1 MTARRPGS
9 RSVDRNR
16 TAGSARAA
24 PDRTAVTRLLAAL
37 VHRGMLAPD
46 DARAALAA
54 ADPGAHLV
62 ATGRVDAA
70 TWSEWVR
77 TEAGTRPTLSRY
89 ELGDVL
95 GEGGQARVFRAIDR
109 TDGSRVALKVLRP
122 EIAKDPKAVQRFVAE
137 SRLLIDLDH
146 PHIVHGQRVAREG
159 ATVFCAMEVVE
170 GECLQQV
177 IEREGSLAEA
187 DALRVVR
194 DVAAALSHLHGRG
207 LVHRDVKP
215 GNVMRAADGRSV
227 LIDLGFAVGGGE
239 EGGETTAGTV
249 HYIAPEQA
257 RGHAGLDVRADIY
270 ALGATL
276 YHLVTGSLPFAGR
289 TSEEVLAKQVLES
302 LSGERIRALEI
313 SPQVHYLIEKMMA
326 KEKEIRF
333 QDPAQLAR
341 EVDAVLTQR
350 RHEEAAGAEEDST
363 ARRMLRRRRR

>member
-1 MTARRPGS
+1 
-9 RSVDRNR
+9 VDRNR
-16 TAGSARAA
+16 TPGPRGSGPDRAA
-24 PDRTAVTRLLAAL
+24 VTKLLAAL
-37 VHRGMLAPD
+37 VHRGMLAPE
-46 DARAALAA
+46 DAREALAA

-62 ATGRVDAA
+62 ARGRVDTA
-70 TWSEWVR
+70 TWDEWVR
-77 TEAGTRPTLSRY
+77 TEAGTRPQLSRY
-89 ELGDVL
+89 ELGPVL
-95 GEGGQARVFRAIDR
+95 GEGGQARVFRAVDR
-109 TDGSRVALKVLRP
+109 TDGNAVALKVLRP
-122 EIAKDPKAVQRFVAE
+122 EIAKDQKAVQRFVAE
-137 SRLLIDLDH
+137 SRLLIDLAH
-146 PHIVHGQRVAREG
+146 PHIVRGQRVAREG

-177 IEREGSLAEA
+177 LEREGALGEE

-215 GNVMRAADGRSV
+215 GNVMRAADGRAV
-227 LIDLGFAVGGGE
+227 LIDLGFAVGGAD

-276 YHLVTGSLPFAGR
+276 YHLVTGSLPFAGK

-302 LSGERIRALEI
+302 LSGARIRALEI

-333 QDPAQLAR
+333 QDPHQLAR

-350 RHEEAAGAEEDST
+350 RHEEAGHDTDSP

>member
-1 MTARRPGS
+1 MTSRRPGS
-9 RSVDRNR
+9 GSVDRNR
-16 TAGSARAA
+16 GQGSAGGG
-24 PDRTAVTRLLAAL
+24 PDRAAVTRLLAAL

-46 DARAALAA
+46 DARQALAA
-54 ADPGAHLV
+54 GDPGAHLV
-62 ATGRVDAA
+62 ASGRVDAA
-70 TWSEWVR
+70 TWDEWVQ
-77 TEAGTRPTLSRY
+77 TEAGTRPVLSRY
-89 ELGDVL
+89 ELREVL
-95 GEGGQARVFRAIDR
+95 GEGGQARVFRAVDR
-109 TDGSRVALKVLRP
+109 TDGSAVALKVLRP
-122 EIAKDPKAVQRFVAE
+122 EIAADQKAVQRFVAE

-146 PHIVHGQRVAREG
+146 PHIVHGRRVAREG
-159 ATVFCAMEVVE
+159 AVVFCAMEIVE
-170 GECLQQV
+170 GECLQLV
-177 IEREGSLAEA
+177 LERDGALSED

-227 LIDLGFAVGGGE
+227 LIDLGFAVGGAE
-239 EGGETTAGTV
+239 EGGDTTAGTV

-257 RGHAGLDVRADIY
+257 RGHSGLDVRADIY

-276 YHLVTGSLPFAGR
+276 YHLVTGSLPFAGK

-341 EVDAVLTQR
+341 EVDAVLSAR
-350 RHEEAAGAEEDST
+350 RHEESGLEPDSP
-363 ARRMLRRRRR
+363 ARRLLRRRRR

>member
-1 MTARRPGS
+1 MTSPRPGS
-9 RSVDRNR
+9 RSADRNR
-16 TAGSARAA
+16 GDPSPGRAE
-24 PDRTAVTRLLAAL
+24 VTRLLATL
-37 VHRGMLAPD
+37 VHRGMLAAD
-46 DARAALAA
+46 DARRALAS
-54 ADPGAHLV
+54 ADPGAHLIASGSV
-62 ATGRVDAA
+62 AAE
-70 TWSEWVR
+70 TWDEWVR
-77 TEAGTRPTLSRY
+77 TEAGTRPALSRY
-89 ELGDVL
+89 ELGAVL
-95 GEGGQARVFRAIDR
+95 GEGGQARVFRAVDR
-109 TDGSRVALKVLRP
+109 TDGIAVALKVLRP
-122 EIAKDPKAVQRFVAE
+122 EIAKDQRAVQRFIAE

-146 PHIVHGQRVAREG
+146 PHIVHGRRVAREG
-159 ATVFCAMEVVE
+159 ATVFCAMEIVE
-170 GECLQQV
+170 GECLQEV
-177 IEREGSLAEA
+177 LSRDGALTED

-194 DVAAALSHLHGRG
+194 DVAAALSHLHRRG

-215 GNVMRAADGRSV
+215 GNVMRTTDGRSV
-227 LIDLGFAVGGGE
+227 LIDLGFAVGGAD

-276 YHLVTGSLPFAGR
+276 YHLVTGSLPFAGK

-333 QDPAQLAR
+333 QDPEQLAR
-341 EVDAVLTQR
+341 EVDAVLAAR
-350 RHEEAAGAEEDST
+350 RHEEAGADQEPS